1 MIVLVPA
8 LAGALVV
15 GGLIALVVG
24 LRPSPVV
31 ERPSRPRQ
39 VRTIAKQTRMLL
51 LGGFAAGV
59 VAFLVT
65 GWVLALLVVPAA
77 FVGLPI
83 LLSSSSA
90 AQRIERLEA
99 MEEWTRSLA
108 GVLTVGVGLEQA
120 LVATLRSTPA
130 AISPEVTR
138 LVARL
143 RARWVTEDALR
154 AFADELDD
162 ATGDLVAANLI
173 LGARR
178 RGAGLASVLEGL
190 AESVA
195 ADVRARRQVEA
206 DRAKPRATA
215 RWVTLISVGVLVILA
230 VSGTYVKPYQSPLRA
245 GHPRRTAG
253 DVRRHPDLDEAHG
266 DRTGNAPVPL
276 DRSPDEGGRSMTT
289 GLQVALLGG
298 AFLGLGVVLLIARL
312 MPAEADLAEALTRL
326 TPTRG
331 RANTISSGGPVTAAT
346 GKERIGVWAIK
357 ALPPAIWI
365 RTPTRELALLRI
377 PLARFYGDKIV
388 MALMGLVIPPLLA
401 WFFGLIGL
409 GFPVAIPAIASVG
422 LATMMFFLP
431 NYNAVDDARK
441 ARLEFTRALGAY
453 IDLVAL
459 ERNNGSGVR
468 QAMEAAAEV
477 GDSWVFTRLSEEL
490 TRSRWSGQPP
500 WDALHALADEL
511 GLPELDDFADIM
523 RLSGEEGASVYT
535 NLRARSAAMRT
546 AMLNDEIAEA
556 NAVGERMTIP
566 GSLLGVIFM
575 ALLVAPSLLRMFSN
589 T

>member
-1 MIVLVPA
+1 MPEKRPA
-8 LAGALVV
+8 RRR
-15 GGLIALVVG
+15 
-24 LRPSPVV
+24 LRRLQSLD
-31 ERPSRPRQ
+31 
-39 VRTIAKQTRMLL
+39 RTTRLLL
-51 LGGFAAGV
+51 LGGLGAGV
-59 VAFLVT
+59 MAWLVT
-65 GWVLALLVVPAA
+65 GWVLAVVAVPVAV
-77 FVGLPI
+77 VGLPI
-83 LLSSSSA
+83 LLSSGSA
-90 AQRIERLEA
+90 ASRIQRLEA
-99 MEEWTRSLA
+99 MEEWTRSLS

-130 AISPEVTR
+130 PIAPEVTR

-162 ATGDLVAANLI
+162 STGDLIAANLI

-178 RGAGLASVLEGL
+178 RGAGLSSVLEGSGRVGRGRRTRSASGRGRPRQAPCDRPL
-190 AESVA
+190 GDAHQRR
-195 ADVRARRQVEA
+195 RARDPGGLGDLR
-206 DRAKPRATA
+206 RAVQEPA
-215 RWVTLISVGVLVILA
+215 R
-230 VSGTYVKPYQSPLRA
+230 P
-245 GHPRRTAG
+245 GHPRRPAVG
-253 DVRRHPDLDEAHG
+253 VRRHTGLDEAHG
-266 DRTGNAPVPL
+266 AWAGNLPRFLRRPEAARHDHRTPTRPRRQA
-276 DRSPDEGGRSMTT
+276 RSSR
-289 GLQVALLGG
+289 
-298 AFLGLGVVLLIARL
+298 LGVVLLVMRL
-312 MPAEADLAEALTRL
+312 MPAEPDLAEALSRL
-326 TPTRG
+326 TPARG
-331 RANTISSGGPVTAAT
+331 RANTLGPVVDSDRQGADRRVGDEGATARRVGADPDPRA
-346 GKERIGVWAIK
+346 GA
-357 ALPPAIWI
+357 AAHPAG
-365 RTPTRELALLRI
+365 PVLRRQDR
-377 PLARFYGDKIV
+377 PSRSS
-388 MALMGLVIPPLLA
+388 A
-401 WFFGLIGL
+401 WSSRHCWRGSSSLIGL
-409 GFPVAIPAIASVG
+409 GFPVAIPALASLG
-422 LATMMFFLP
+422 LAVVMFFLP

-441 ARLEFTRALGAY
+441 ARLEFARALGAY

-468 QAMEAAAEV
+468 QAMESAAEV

-490 TRSRWSGQPP
+490 TRSRWSGLPP

-535 NLRARSAAMRT
+535 TLRARSAAMRT